1 MKLREPI
8 WPGRLKLSAL
18 GLGTALALAACGGGG
33 GEPSAPQAQA
43 VTPQAASAVTPRAV
57 SSGTT
62 SSGASV
68 NTADASVYIVRLK
81 DNLGEPVD
89 ALATAWASQ
98 YGADVLYVYTHAL
111 RGFALRVPTTQTD
124 AFLAALRNDP
134 TVAGVEA
141 DQPMYATRVGDP
153 TPAIRSVQPNA
164 TWGLDRIDQR
174 NLPLDSQYTYNYT
187 GSGVRAYIID
197 TGIYPAHQDFGGRVI
212 AGYTAIADGRGTAD
226 CNGHGTHVSGTVGG
240 ATWGVAKGVTLVPVR
255 VLDCSGSGFT
265 SGVVAGLDWM
275 VANVTKPAVANMSLG
290 GGASST
296 LDAAVARATAAGIAV
311 AVSAGNSNSNACDVS
326 PARAPSA
333 MTIAASDSND
343 QRASFSSYGSCVDL
357 FAPGVGITSAGIS
370 SPTSTSV

>member
-1 MKLREPI
+1 
-8 WPGRLKLSAL
+8 
-18 GLGTALALAACGGGG
+18 
-33 GEPSAPQAQA
+33 
-43 VTPQAASAVTPRAV
+43 
-57 SSGTT
+57 
-62 SSGASV
+62 
-68 NTADASVYIVRLK
+68 
-81 DNLGEPVD
+81 
-89 ALATAWASQ
+89 
-98 YGADVLYVYTHAL
+98 
-111 RGFALRVPTTQTD
+111 
-124 AFLAALRNDP
+124 
-134 TVAGVEA
+134 
-141 DQPMYATRVGDP
+141 MYATRVGDP

-197 TGIYPAHQDFGGRVI
+197 TGIYPAHQDFGGRVT
-212 AGYTAIADGRGTAD
+212 AGFTAIADGRGSAD
-226 CNGHGTHVSGTVGG
+226 CNGHGTHVAGTVGG

-275 VANVTKPAVANMSLG
+275 VANVARPAVANMSLG

-370 SPTSTSV
+370 SPTSTSVKSGTSMSSPHVAGAAALVLQAFPSYSASQVDAYLKSIATADKISNPNTVPNLLLYTTTIGGGTPPPPPPPPPPRPASASPPPRPPSASPAPSAPVSPASPTPRPKPPPATNSSFNFMPASSPPSPTPSKAASASPPAT